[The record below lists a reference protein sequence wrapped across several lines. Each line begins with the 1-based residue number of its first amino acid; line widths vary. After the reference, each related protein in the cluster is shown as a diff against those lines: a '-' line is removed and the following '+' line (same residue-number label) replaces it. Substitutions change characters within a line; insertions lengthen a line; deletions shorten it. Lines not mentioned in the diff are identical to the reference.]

1 MLNAN
6 AMSVNILTISLHYI
20 KLSLSYLQE
29 RVYNVN
35 TPKQDANFVVFNIP
49 AGLVLL
55 MMLYTAF

>member
-6 AMSVNILTISLHYI
+6 AMSVKTLNLSLHYI
-20 KLSLSYLQE
+20 KNSISYLQE

-49 AGLVLL
+49 AGFVLL